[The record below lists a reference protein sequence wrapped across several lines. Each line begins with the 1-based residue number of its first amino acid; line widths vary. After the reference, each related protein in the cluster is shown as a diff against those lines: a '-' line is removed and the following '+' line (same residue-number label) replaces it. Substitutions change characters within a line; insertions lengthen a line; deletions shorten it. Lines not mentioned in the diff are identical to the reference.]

1 MSVGQTDRGK
11 TSEEATPVGQEKDGG
26 AWTMAAATEL
36 QGEVEGARRRL
47 RNEHPR
53 TGSCM

>member
-36 QGEVEGARRRL
+36 QGEVDGARRRL

-53 TGSCM
+53 TG